1 MATRRALEDGWGDV
15 VLLLE
20 GQGERALA
28 AETRRFVMRLPRAR
42 TEKEQ
47 IREEL
52 LGHVRV
58 LRPRE
63 QAMTR

>member
-1 MATRRALEDGWGDV
+1 MAMRRALEDGWGDV
-15 VLLLE
+15 ALLLE

-28 AETRRFVMRLPRAR
+28 TETRRFVMRLPRVR
-42 TEKEQ
+42 TEKQQ

-52 LGHVRV
+52 LAHVRV

-63 QAMTR
+63 QSMTR